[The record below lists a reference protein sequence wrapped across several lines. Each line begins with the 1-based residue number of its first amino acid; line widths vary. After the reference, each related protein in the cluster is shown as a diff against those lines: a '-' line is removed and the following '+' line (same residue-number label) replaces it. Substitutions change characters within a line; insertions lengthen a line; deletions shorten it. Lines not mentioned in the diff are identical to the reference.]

1 MENSMLKR
9 LKEEDDEEYFR
20 MLPAGYRFKPTDQ
33 ELMDYYLRRKISG
46 LPLPPNKIR
55 EVNFYSHD
63 PETLTA
69 MNNKVSSNEV
79 EKEWYY
85 FTPRE
90 RKYTNGSRPAR
101 KGGNGYWKATGVDKQ
116 VLLNGKK
123 IGSKKTLVFHEGK
136 PPKGS
141 KTNWI
146 MHEYVSSHAPVRV
159 RHGKEDMKL
168 DNWVLCKL
176 YQNSR
181 EAKQKHRTTQ
191 EGNGLECQEK
201 VEADIAAI
209 VPNKMAA
216 AVSESINMVASP
228 AYHQY
233 EQLDVESFNMNF
245 EQDTNRIPE
254 QGYPMPLFG
263 ENSNYYMFDNN
274 STLGGGFQQQVP
286 NFGDFVTNAAA
297 AAPVTSM
304 FPLGNQFQSMANA
317 GFNLPP
323 LPLQFRPQ
331 WSELRPPP
339 QQFSGVNP
347 DFDFSVDEYLLDYEF
362 GMPPPPEFC

>member
-9 LKEEDDEEYFR
+9 LREEEDEEYFR
-20 MLPAGYRFKPTDQ
+20 KLPAGYRFKPADQ
-33 ELMDYYLRRKISG
+33 ELTDYYLRRKFSG

-55 EVNFYSHD
+55 E
-63 PETLTA
+63 
-69 MNNKVSSNEV
+69 VSSNEV

-101 KGGNGYWKATGVDKQ
+101 KAGNGYWKATGADKV
-116 VLLNGKK
+116 VLLKGKK

-136 PPKGS
+136 PPSGS

-146 MHEYVSSHAPVRV
+146 MHEYESSHAPVRV

-168 DNWVLCKL
+168 DNWVYK
-176 YQNSR
+176 NSR
-181 EAKQKHRTTQ
+181 EEKQKHRTPQ

-216 AVSESINMVASP
+216 AVIEPIIMVAPP

-233 EQLDVESFNMNF
+233 EQLDVEPFNMNF
-245 EQDTNRIPE
+245 EQDNPI
-254 QGYPMPLFG
+254 PLF
-263 ENSNYYMFDNN
+263 
-274 STLGGGFQQQVP
+274 
-286 NFGDFVTNAAA
+286 
-297 AAPVTSM
+297 
-304 FPLGNQFQSMANA
+304 
-317 GFNLPP
+317 
-323 LPLQFRPQ
+323 
-331 WSELRPPP
+331 
-339 QQFSGVNP
+339 
-347 DFDFSVDEYLLDYEF
+347 
-362 GMPPPPEFC
+362 